1 MLYIVIICKA
11 ACLKLIL
18 HFKPKFIIMKT
29 AKIFGLLIL
38 LVLPSVFFAQDELQ
52 ITAKDSIVQSSW
64 IVGVGFNAVD
74 DSGNVFDG
82 LFNVGKEWNIVPFP
96 SRVSIGR
103 YFKNGLGLEAIG
115 TYNEYKE
122 GNIIDAQV
130 INENISYFGIDG
142 RITYDINK
150 IIGETG
156 WFDPYVGI
164 GAGYTDANNK
174 GRGTYNAVVGF
185 RTWLSDRW
193 GLDFNSTGKWAM
205 SQSDGATNHIQ
216 HAAGVVYQFGIE
228 KGLSK
233 RGEEKLEL
241 LAAIEKEKERQRDS
255 INEVNRLKEEALL
268 AERLKKQQ
276 EADALAAAEKAKE
289 DALNKKKAEIK
300 SRIESLGNV
309 YFGLNSSFVNTKSKK
324 VLDSLVQVLEE
335 IPTLKLKITSHTD
348 SRGTSKYNDWLSQR
362 RVDRTKA
369 YLLSKGIADDKLVTE
384 AYGENMLLNECNDN
398 TYCPE
403 DKHAVNRRSEFVILE
418 F

>member
-1 MLYIVIICKA
+1 
-11 ACLKLIL
+11 
-18 HFKPKFIIMKT
+18 
-29 AKIFGLLIL
+29 
-38 LVLPSVFFAQDELQ
+38 
-52 ITAKDSIVQSSW
+52 KDSIVQSSW
-64 IVGVGFNAVD
+64 IVGVGLNAVD

-82 LFNVGKEWNIVPFP
+82 IFNVGKEWNIVPFP

-115 TYNEYKE
+115 TYNQYKE
-122 GNIIDAQV
+122 GNIVDAV
-130 INENISYFGIDG
+130 EITENVNYFGIDG

-174 GRGTYNAVVGF
+174 GRGTYNAIVGF
-185 RTWLSDRW
+185 RTWFSDRW

-205 SQSDGATNHIQ
+205 SQGEGATNHIQ

-241 LAAIEKEKERQRDS
+241 LAAIEKEKQRQQDS
-255 INEVNRLKEEALL
+255 INEVNRLKDEALL

-276 EADALAAAEKAKE
+276 EADALAAAEKAKI
-289 DALNKKKAEIK
+289 DALNKKKEEIK

-309 YFGLNSSFVNTKSKK
+309 YFALNSSMVNTSSKK
-324 VLDSLVQVLEE
+324 VLDSLANVLDE

-362 RVDRTKA
+362 RVDKTKA
-369 YLLSKGIADDKLVTE
+369 YLISKGIAEDKLVTE
-384 AYGENMLLNECNDN
+384 AYGETMLLNECDDN

>member
-1 MLYIVIICKA
+1 
-11 ACLKLIL
+11 
-18 HFKPKFIIMKT
+18 MKT
-29 AKIFGLLIL
+29 TKIFSFIFLLML
-38 LVLPSVFFAQDELQ
+38 SSVTFAQDELQ

-64 IVGVGFNAVD
+64 IVGIGLNAVD

-82 LFNVGKEWNIVPFP
+82 IFNVGKEWNIVPFP

-115 TYNEYKE
+115 AYNTYME
-122 GNIIDAQV
+122 GNIIDGNV
-130 INENISYFGIDG
+130 ISEDIDYYSFDG
-142 RITYDINK
+142 RITYDLNK
-150 IIGETG
+150 IIGQTG

-185 RTWLSDRW
+185 RTWFSDRW
-193 GLDFNSTGKWAM
+193 GLDFNSSGKWAM
-205 SQSDGATNHIQ
+205 SQADGATNHIQ

-241 LAAIEKEKERQRDS
+241 LAAIEKEKQRQQDS
-255 INEVNRLKEEALL
+255 INEVNRLKDEALL

-276 EADALAAAEKAKE
+276 EADALAAAEKAKI
-289 DALNKKKAEIK
+289 DALNKKREEIK

-309 YFGLNSSFVNTKSKK
+309 YFALNSSVVNTSSKK
-324 VLDSLVQVLEE
+324 VLDSLANVLEE
-335 IPTLKLKITSHTD
+335 IPTLKLKITAHTD

-362 RVDRTKA
+362 RVDKTKA
-369 YLLSKGIADDKLVTE
+369 YLVSMGISEDKLVAE
-384 AYGENMLLNECNDN
+384 AYGETMLLNECDDN

>member
-1 MLYIVIICKA
+1 
-11 ACLKLIL
+11 
-18 HFKPKFIIMKT
+18 MKK
-29 AKIFGLLIL
+29 AKIFSLLLFLMVSSIA
-38 LVLPSVFFAQDELQ
+38 FAQDELQ

-64 IVGVGFNAVD
+64 IFGVGLNAVD

-82 LFNVGKEWNIVPFP
+82 IFNVGQEWNIVPYP

-103 YFKNGLGLEAIG
+103 YFKSGLGLEAIG
-115 TYNEYKE
+115 TYNQYKE
-122 GNIIDAQV
+122 GNIIDAKV
-130 INENISYFGIDG
+130 ITENVSYFGFDG

-150 IIGETG
+150 IIGQTG
-156 WFDPYVGI
+156 WFDPYVGV
-164 GAGYTDANNK
+164 GAGYTDANNL

-185 RTWLSDRW
+185 RTWFSDRW
-193 GLDFNSTGKWAM
+193 GLDFSSTGKWAM

-241 LAAIEKEKERQRDS
+241 LAAIEKEKQRQNDS
-255 INEVNRLKEEALL
+255 INEVNRLKDEALL

-276 EADALAAAEKAKE
+276 EEDALAAAEKAKV
-289 DALNKKKAEIK
+289 DAINKRKSEIK
-300 SRIESLGNV
+300 SRIENLGNV
-309 YFGLNSSFVNTKSKK
+309 YFGLNSSVVSTSSKK
-324 VLDSLVQVLEE
+324 VLDSLAQVLEE

-348 SRGTSKYNDWLSQR
+348 SRGSSKYNDWLSQR
-362 RVDRTKA
+362 RVDKTKA
-369 YLLSKGIADDKLVTE
+369 YMISKGVSEDKLTTE
-384 AYGENMLLNECNDN
+384 AYGESMLLNECDDN

-403 DKHAVNRRSEFVILE
+403 EKHAVNRRSEFVILE

>member
-1 MLYIVIICKA
+1 MLS
-11 ACLKLIL
+11 
-18 HFKPKFIIMKT
+18 
-29 AKIFGLLIL
+29 
-38 LVLPSVFFAQDELQ
+38 SVTFAQDELQ

-64 IVGVGFNAVD
+64 IFGIGLNAVD

-82 LFNVGKEWNIVPFP
+82 IFNVGKEWNIVPFP

-103 YFKNGLGLEAIG
+103 YFENGLGLEAIG
-115 TYNEYKE
+115 AYNTYME
-122 GNIIDAQV
+122 GNIIDGNV
-130 INENISYFGIDG
+130 ISEDINYYSFDG
-142 RITYDINK
+142 RITYDLNK
-150 IIGETG
+150 IIGQTG

-185 RTWLSDRW
+185 RTWFSDRW
-193 GLDFNSTGKWAM
+193 GLDFNSSGKWAM
-205 SQSDGATNHIQ
+205 SQADGATNHIQ

-241 LAAIEKEKERQRDS
+241 LAAIEKEKQRQQDS
-255 INEVNRLKEEALL
+255 INEVNRLKDEALL

-276 EADALAAAEKAKE
+276 EADALAAAEKAKI
-289 DALNKKKAEIK
+289 DALNKKREELK

-309 YFGLNSSFVNTKSKK
+309 YFALNSSVVNTSSKK
-324 VLDSLVQVLEE
+324 VLDSLADVLDE

-362 RVDRTKA
+362 RVDKTKA
-369 YLLSKGIADDKLVTE
+369 YLVSKGISEDKLVAE
-384 AYGENMLLNECNDN
+384 AYGETMLLNECDDN

>member
-1 MLYIVIICKA
+1 
-11 ACLKLIL
+11 
-18 HFKPKFIIMKT
+18 MKT
-29 AKIFGLLIL
+29 TTVFSF
-38 LVLPSVFFAQDELQ
+38 LVLLMFSSVTFAQDELQ

-64 IVGVGFNAVD
+64 IFGVGLNAVD
-74 DSGNVFDG
+74 DSGNVFNG
-82 LFNVGKEWNIVPFP
+82 IFNVSDEWNIVPFP

-103 YFKNGLGLEAIG
+103 YFKSGLGLEAVG
-115 TYNEYKE
+115 TYNQYKE
-122 GNIIDAQV
+122 GKIIDAEV
-130 INENISYFGIDG
+130 ISDNISYFGIDG
-142 RITYDINK
+142 RVTYDINK
-150 IIGETG
+150 IIGQTA

-185 RTWLSDRW
+185 RTWFSDRW

-205 SQSDGATNHIQ
+205 SQGEGATNHIQ

-241 LAAIEKEKERQRDS
+241 LAAIAKEKQRQTDS
-255 INEVNRLKEEALL
+255 INEVNRLKDEKLL

-276 EADALAAAEKAKE
+276 EEDALAAAEKAKV
-289 DALNKKKAEIK
+289 DAINKRKTEIK
-300 SRIESLGNV
+300 SRIENLGNV
-309 YFGLNSSFVNTKSKK
+309 YFGLNSSVVTSSSKK

-335 IPTLKLKITSHTD
+335 IPTLTLKITSHTD

-362 RVDRTKA
+362 RVDKTKD
-369 YLLSKGIADDKLVTE
+369 YLLSKGVSEDKLTTE
-384 AYGENMLLNECNDN
+384 AYGETQLLNECDDN

-403 DKHAVNRRSEFVILE
+403 EKHAVNRRSEFVILE

>member
-1 MLYIVIICKA
+1 
-11 ACLKLIL
+11 
-18 HFKPKFIIMKT
+18 MKT
-29 AKIFGLLIL
+29 AKIFSFLFLFMVSSIT
-38 LVLPSVFFAQDELQ
+38 FAQDELQ

-64 IVGVGFNAVD
+64 IFGVGFNAVD

-82 LFNVGKEWNIVPFP
+82 IFNVGEEWNIVPFP

-103 YFKNGLGLEAIG
+103 YFKSGLGLEAIG

-122 GNIIDAQV
+122 GNIIDGE
-130 INENISYFGIDG
+130 INLEDISYFGFDG
-142 RITYDINK
+142 RVTYDINK

-185 RTWLSDRW
+185 RTWFSDRW

-205 SQSDGATNHIQ
+205 SQGEGATNHIQ

-241 LAAIEKEKERQRDS
+241 LAAIEKEKQRQTDS
-255 INEVNRLKEEALL
+255 INEVNRLRDEALL
-268 AERLKKQQ
+268 AERLKKQK
-276 EADALAAAEKAKE
+276 EEDALAAAEKAKV
-289 DALNKKKAEIK
+289 DAINKRKAEIK
-300 SRIESLGNV
+300 SKIENLGNV
-309 YFGLNSSFVNTKSKK
+309 YFGLNSSVVNTSSKK
-324 VLDSLVQVLEE
+324 VLDSLAQVLEE
-335 IPTLKLKITSHTD
+335 IPTLTLKITSHTD

-362 RVDRTKA
+362 RVDKTKA
-369 YLLSKGIADDKLVTE
+369 YLLTKGISEDKLTTE
-384 AYGENMLLNECNDN
+384 AYGETMLLNECDDS
-398 TYCPE
+398 TFCPE
-403 DKHAVNRRSEFVILE
+403 EKHAINRRSEFVIVE

>member
-1 MLYIVIICKA
+1 
-11 ACLKLIL
+11 
-18 HFKPKFIIMKT
+18 MKT
-29 AKIFGLLIL
+29 TKIFSFIFL
-38 LVLPSVFFAQDELQ
+38 LVISSATFAQDELQ
-52 ITAKDSIVQSSW
+52 ITAKDSVVQSSW
-64 IVGVGFNAVD
+64 IVGIGLNAVD

-82 LFNVGKEWNIVPFP
+82 IFNVGKEWNIVPFP

-115 TYNEYKE
+115 AYNTYME
-122 GNIIDAQV
+122 GNIIDGNV
-130 INENISYFGIDG
+130 ISEDIDYYSFDG

-150 IIGETG
+150 IIGQTG
-156 WFDPYVGI
+156 WFDPYVGV

-185 RTWLSDRW
+185 RTWFSDRW

-205 SQSDGATNHIQ
+205 SQGEGATNHIQ

-241 LAAIEKEKERQRDS
+241 LAAIEKEKQRQQDS
-255 INEVNRLKEEALL
+255 INEVNRLKDEALL

-276 EADALAAAEKAKE
+276 EADALAAAEKAKI
-289 DALNKKKAEIK
+289 DALNKKKEEIK

-309 YFGLNSSFVNTKSKK
+309 YFALNSSVVNTSSKK
-324 VLDSLVQVLEE
+324 VLDSLANVLDE

-362 RVDRTKA
+362 RVDKTKA
-369 YLLSKGIADDKLVTE
+369 YLISKGIAEDKLVTE
-384 AYGENMLLNECNDN
+384 AYGETMLLNECDDN

-403 DKHAVNRRSEFVILE
+403 NKHAVNRRSEFVILE